1 MIPALTTN
9 NAAVNHTSFIP
20 AILPILFVSIDVGL
34 S

>member
-9 NAAVNHTSFIP
+9 NAAVNHTSFIL
-20 AILPILFVSIDVGL
+20 AILSQLFVSIDEGL